1 MSGSVGASGAT
12 GSTGAT
18 GSAGLNAEDALWIH
32 LDPLGTLASVEPGST
47 FPACFTDTNGQ
58 VFLRG
63 QVRLNPVPLAGGLL
77 IGVLPSNSDNE
88 CKCTPEEKDLI
99 TTTTALAF
107 PPNGG
112 SPDVCI
118 VRLLISSEVSWDF
131 NKDLVVDVGDMIIV
145 EDAPEW
151 NDNVNDPT
159 ITCFANTTEPFCN
172 GRDLNQDG
180 RVNLLDTTTMT
191 NSFAL
196 GTSVRCGAVYATD
209 FSCGS
214 TRQAPL
220 QPAVSVSLDTIQYFN
235 DDGLLLHAGIMSMNR
250 RSNANAGLV
259 TSILVEFEQM
269 RSENAEI
276 KSENAEIKSE
286 NAEIKSENA
295 EIKAENA
302 EIKSE
307 NAEIKSEIDE
317 VKSENAKLEA
327 KVDTK
332 ASKSEF
338 ETFQSRFSGVL
349 ESTRLI
355 KTSSNSLVVDM
366 IASVAAVVACALL
379 VFVIA
384 KRR

>member
-1 MSGSVGASGAT
+1 M
-12 GSTGAT
+12 
-18 GSAGLNAEDALWIH
+18 WIH
-32 LDPLGTLASVEPGST
+32 LDPLGVLASVEPGST
-47 FPACFTDTNGQ
+47 FPACFADTNGQ

-63 QVRLNPVPLAGGLL
+63 QVKLNPVPLAGGLL
-77 IGVLPSNSDNE
+77 IGVLPLNSDDE

-118 VRLLISSEVSWDF
+118 VRLLISEQVSRDLNRDF
-131 NKDLVVDVGDMIIV
+131 VVDGADFLVL

-151 NDNVNDPT
+151 NQVNDPT

-172 GRDLNQDG
+172 GTDLNQDG
-180 RVNLLDTTTMT
+180 RVNLLDTTTIA
-191 NSFAL
+191 NDFVL
-196 GTSVRCGAVYATD
+196 GTPVRCGAVYATH

-214 TRQAPL
+214 TRQAPI

-235 DDGLLLHAGIMSMNR
+235 DDGLLLHAGMMPMSR
-250 RSNANAGLV
+250 RSNANARFV
-259 TSILVEFEQM
+259 DSILVEFESIRSELGTV

-276 KSENAEIKSE
+276 KSENAEIKSA
-286 NAEIKSENA
+286 NAEIKSENS
-295 EIKAENA
+295 

-307 NAEIKSEIDE
+307 NAKI
-317 VKSENAKLEA
+317 KSENAKLEA
-327 KVDTK
+327 KMEAADDGIKAEMATK
-332 ASKSEF
+332 TDF
-338 ETFQSRFSGVL
+338 EAFQSRFSGVL
-349 ESTRLI
+349 KSTRLI
-355 KTSSNSLVVDM
+355 KTSSNSLVLDT
-366 IASVAAVVACALL
+366 IASVAAVMACALL